1 MINHGKRVILHPGEY
16 AVSSERTAFH
26 TILGSCVAVCLW
38 DQSTGIAGMNHF
50 LLANRRYARHMP
62 VCHTEAG
69 RYGVHAMELLINAM
83 LKLGAQR
90 DKIKAKVFGG
100 ASVLSP
106 DTRDNFFCVGE
117 VNSRFILEFLKT
129 DGIPLMACDLGGNMA
144 RVVRFVSDD
153 FTVYV
158 KKIRRFTRA
167 RIVQKE
173 RSFWKS
179 SIESQETKEN
189 DPELWF

>member
-1 MINHGKRVILHPGEY
+1 
-16 AVSSERTAFH
+16 
-26 TILGSCVAVCLW
+26 
-38 DQSTGIAGMNHF
+38 
-50 LLANRRYARHMP
+50 MP

-90 DKIKAKVFGG
+90 GKIKAKVFGG
-100 ASVLSP
+100 ASVLSS
-106 DTRDNFFCVGE
+106 DSKDDFFCVGE

-129 DGIPLMACDLGGNMA
+129 DGIPLMASDLGGNMA
-144 RVVRFVSDD
+144 RVVHFVSDD
-153 FTVYV
+153 FSVYV
-158 KKIRRFTRA
+158 KRIRRSTRT

-179 SIESQETKEN
+179 SIES
-189 DPELWF
+189 